1 MDPQILG
8 DGLTFTTATRHQHR
22 LVPVTESS
30 ISGGL
35 EQVFQLPLFLC
46 RESDPLHFVHSPLM
60 RNCSR
65 GYLKKD
71 ARSAAACISRGSLK
85 LKNACHNP
93 ATNTLNQAD
102 FVLDE
107 KF

>member
-71 ARSAAACISRGSLK
+71 ARSAAACIRRLGGSLETLSADTRYATLDACWK
-85 LKNACHNP
+85 L
-93 ATNTLNQAD
+93 L
-102 FVLDE
+102 
-107 KF
+107 

>member
-71 ARSAAACISRGSLK
+71 ARSAAACIRNLSSDMAEVVGIVAIIEGK
-85 LKNACHNP
+85 TEGFA
-93 ATNTLNQAD
+93 
-102 FVLDE
+102 
-107 KF
+107 

>member
-8 DGLTFTTATRHQHR
+8 DGLTFTTATRHHAR

-71 ARSAAACISRGSLK
+71 ARSAAACIRSWASPSMLR
-85 LKNACHNP
+85 ANP
-93 ATNTLNQAD
+93 WHPSGRPS
-102 FVLDE
+102 
-107 KF
+107 